1 MEILRVYLNP
11 KEVLGDKVF
20 VSGMEDVPATQ
31 NTPAYRVYQL
41 DSKKERSAFLVCDTP
56 RSSDV
61 VSSTAEVETMEGF
74 SIVHRN
80 ITHAGKRY
88 NEPVFLVDSLKVKK

>member
-31 NTPAYRVYQL
+31 NTPAYSQTAPHGNPPQ
-41 DSKKERSAFLVCDTP
+41 ETEDTHKGQ
-56 RSSDV
+56 V
-61 VSSTAEVETMEGF
+61 
-74 SIVHRN
+74 RN
-80 ITHAGKRY
+80 NSH
-88 NEPVFLVDSLKVKK
+88 

>member
-41 DSKKERSAFLVCDTP
+41 ILRKSVPLF
-56 RSSDV
+56 
-61 VSSTAEVETMEGF
+61 
-74 SIVHRN
+74 
-80 ITHAGKRY
+80 
-88 NEPVFLVDSLKVKK
+88 